1 MIDRFRALKSTRGI
15 RPANAEGT
23 GKKACRLMRESP
35 PTALGPALSFR
46 TETRHLPS
54 QAAQRK
60 DTTSCPD
67 RVAAAA
73 PPSSVMNSRR
83 FTLNHPVRERGQA
96 KYTFTSVDRP

>member
-1 MIDRFRALKSTRGI
+1 VFVISVLPESSTDFARRNPRADI

-35 PTALGPALSFR
+35 PTALGAALSFR

-73 PPSSVMNSRR
+73 QPSSVMKSRR
-83 FTLNHPVRERGQA
+83 FM
-96 KYTFTSVDRP
+96 